1 MPPTSDE
8 FDVITP
14 QGREVVIGGQ
24 PLLITPMTIAQ
35 IPPTMRAIKRI
46 RTALGDS
53 TNTLDLAN
61 LDPDAVLTLL
71 ADGGEDLIDA
81 VVAATGHPLEVIGHA
96 QAHEFV
102 DLFAVVVEVNS
113 DFFIQRVLP
122 AFGSILQRV
131 QAKAATR
138 AKAGPGP
145 IRLQR

>member
-1 MPPTSDE
+1 MPLTPDE

-14 QGREVVIGGQ
+14 QGREVVIGDRT
-24 PLLITPMTIAQ
+24 LLITPMTIAQ

-46 RTALGDS
+46 RAALGDA

-81 VVAATGHPLEVIGHA
+81 VVAATGYPLEVIGHA